1 MPKEITNTPVAIR
14 TLRGLSDIGYTFES
28 AVADLIDNSIS
39 QGEAKNILINYDR
52 AENGLYLKV
61 FDDGT
66 GMSRDILFDA
76 MTIGS
81 GKENYKKGD
90 LSKYGFGM
98 KTASLSQCKELTV
111 ISKSSGAAITAFSWN
126 MDVVK
131 NKGWKVLEFD
141 KEESETLSIAQK
153 EMIKD
158 TIGKNDILDSL
169 TWTMVCWDSME
180 MQDNEYLSKKTE
192 HAKDKFFAKKINTL
206 SIYLRTVFNRF
217 LQGEN
222 TKHTIKIFLNGEKLK
237 PFDPF
242 CRHEKNTIED
252 LFLDNKGAFEFN
264 DKSIPPIIIKRYIL
278 PTKQGE
284 LGFSNLK
291 KWKEACG
298 YLKWNDAQGY
308 YVYRNNRL
316 IDFGGWFG
324 TKAKDEHDKLARVSI
339 DLTEAHDKFFKLDVK
354 KSSIQFSDDFKFHLT
369 ERVNKDYIQRARTR
383 YKKAE
388 KLISLVTNKMRTN
401 TNKVNNLSK
410 DLVRINEISVVE
422 KPIQGGSEIYIN
434 NPGGGFSEKDLLYR
448 ELDPK
453 LQILTR
459 DFGND
464 ENFWKMVPG
473 PGNYFQILINE
484 SHPFYEKIYL
494 KAKNNKIAT
503 SSVDALLYSLAF
515 IELRFKTEN
524 NRNLFLE
531 INEVASDILKRVI
544 EKNLL

>member
-1 MPKEITNTPVAIR
+1 MPKEITNTPVAAR
-14 TLRGLSDIGYTFES
+14 TFRGLSDIGYTFES
-28 AVADLIDNSIS
+28 AVADLLDNSLT

-52 AENGLYLKV
+52 EEKGLYLRV
-61 FDDGT
+61 YDDGK
-66 GMSRDILFDA
+66 GMSRDKLFDA

-81 GKENYKKGD
+81 SSEDYKEGD

-111 ISKSSGAAITAFSWN
+111 LSKSADSAITAFSWN
-126 MDVVK
+126 MEVVEK
-131 NKGWKVLEFD
+131 KGWKVLEFD
-141 KEESETLSIAQK
+141 EEESEILKKTEIEK
-153 EMIKD
+153 ITD
-158 TIGKNDILDSL
+158 TIGKTDILEHP
-169 TWTMVCWDSME
+169 TCTMVCWDVLE
-180 MQDNEYLSKKTE
+180 MQEQEYLAKKTE
-192 HAKDKFFAKKINTL
+192 HARDQYISKKIDILT
-206 SIYLRTVFNRF
+206 IYLRTVFHRF
-217 LQGEN
+217 LKGEGVKKKIN
-222 TKHTIKIFLNGEKLK
+222 IFLNGDKLK

-242 CRHEKNTIED
+242 CRQESHTIED
-252 LFLDNKGAFEFN
+252 PFYNDEGTYQFE
-264 DKSIPPIIIKRYIL
+264 DESTPPINITRYIL
-278 PTKQGE
+278 PTKEGE
-284 LGFSNLK
+284 LGFSDMR
-291 KWKEACG
+291 KWKEAAG

-339 DLTEAHDKFFKLDVK
+339 DLTDDHDKFFKLDVK
-354 KSSIQFSDDFKFHLT
+354 KSSIQFSDDFKNHLT
-369 ERVNKDYIQRARTR
+369 EIVNKDYIPRARAR

-388 KLISLVTNKMRTN
+388 KNIPVITNKLRTN
-401 TNKVNNLSK
+401 TSKVSDLSA
-410 DLVRINEISVVE
+410 DLVGQNEISVKE
-422 KPIQGGSEIYIN
+422 KTSAYGTN
-434 NPGGGFSEKDLLYR
+434 VHVDNPSGGFSEKDLLYR
-448 ELDPK
+448 ELNPK

-484 SHPFYEKIYL
+484 SHPFYEKVYL
-494 KAKNNKIAT
+494 KAVNNKIAT

-524 NRNLFLE
+524 NRSLFLE